1 MAFIS
6 PETLDSMLLAN
17 VVDLSF
23 IKKDGSTRNMT
34 CTKSY
39 ELLSSFE
46 GRSFLKY
53 QEPNGNPRNLPPGML
68 TVWDIDSQGFRTVNC
83 ETVDILSVIPVENF
97 RKMLVE
103 KFV

>member
-1 MAFIS
+1 MSSIS

-53 QEPNGNPRNLPPGML
+53 QEPKGSSRNLPNNL
-68 TVWDIDSQGFRTVNC
+68 IVVWDIDSAGFRTVNVN
-83 ETVDILSVIPVENF
+83 TVTINALIPIENF
-97 RKMLVE
+97 RKMLIDR
-103 KFV
+103 FV

>member
-1 MAFIS
+1 MAIS
-6 PETLDSMLLAN
+6 SSTLDSMLLAN
-17 VVDLSF
+17 VLDLRF
-23 IKKDGSTRNMT
+23 VKKDGSTRNMT

-46 GRSFLKY
+46 GRTFLKY
-53 QEPNGNPRNLPPGML
+53 QEPKGSARNLPSNLL

-83 ETVDILSVIPVENF
+83 ESVEVLSIIPVENF

>member
-1 MAFIS
+1 MS
-6 PETLDSMLLAN
+6 PSILDSMLLSN
-17 VVDLSF
+17 VLDLTF

-46 GRSFLKY
+46 GRTILNY
-53 QEPNGNPRNLPPGML
+53 QEPKGNPRNLPMGML
-68 TVWDIDSQGFRTVNC
+68 TVWDIDSQGFRTINC

-97 RKMLVE
+97 RKMLNE
-103 KFV
+103 KYV